1 MIVAYT
7 LVALVA
13 FAANSILCRV
23 ALRDATVDPATFSTI
38 RLIAGAGTLALV
50 TAWNQRAALA
60 DAGSWTSAA
69 LLTIYAVPFSF
80 AYVSLS
86 AGTGALI
93 LFGSVQ
99 VTMLIAALGSG
110 ERPHVGQWAGL
121 TMALAGLVILVFPGL
136 TAPPLTAAVLMA
148 TAGVS
153 WGAYSWRGRSST
165 NPLAHTTG
173 NFVRAVPFVVAVSLV
188 SLSRTHVEAR
198 GIVLAAA
205 SGALASGLGY
215 VAWYAALRGLTGMQA
230 AVVQLSV
237 PMLAAMGGVAF
248 LAEGVSVRLVLS
260 TIVVLG
266 GIALAIAGRR
276 RRDLV
281 VTARA

>member
-266 GIALAIAGRR
+266 GIALAIASRR